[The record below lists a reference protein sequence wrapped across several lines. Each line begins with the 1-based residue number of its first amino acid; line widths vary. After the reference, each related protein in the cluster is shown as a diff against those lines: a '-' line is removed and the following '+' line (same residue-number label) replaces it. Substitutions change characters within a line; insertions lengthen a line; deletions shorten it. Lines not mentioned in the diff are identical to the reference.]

1 MLILHLYRLMMR
13 IVANPVRLVIAL
25 SHLVVWLLDH
35 PLGIQIH
42 REVFQSLHLEFQHLS
57 AIEIFIFY
65 SQTFLKLQLHQLRPS
80 QLELVNGILYELGF
94 VEVLLVNRLLLRCI
108 QRLYLLLY
116 GCI

>member
-1 MLILHLYRLMMR
+1 MG
-13 IVANPVRLVIAL
+13 VVPTSVRLVITL

-35 PLGIQIH
+35 PLRIQVH
-42 REVFQSLHLEFQHLS
+42 CEVFQPLHLEFQHLS
-57 AIEIFIFY
+57 AIKIFIFY
-65 SQTFLKLQLHQLRPS
+65 SQTFLKLQLYQLRPS

>member
-1 MLILHLYRLMMR
+1 MLVLNLYRLMMG
-13 IVANPVRLVIAL
+13 VVPCSVRLVITL
-25 SHLVVWLLDH
+25 SHLVVRLLDH

-42 REVFQSLHLEFQHLS
+42 SEVFQSLHLEFQHLC

-80 QLELVNGILYELGF
+80 QLELVYGILYELGF
-94 VEVLLVNRLLLRCI
+94 VEVLIVNRLLLRSI